1 MNFLI
6 AVLYYFRQA
15 GKLIADGNIKNV
27 FGGNLDPFYLVSPLY
42 FYENYKDKN
51 KMKKIL
57 IIALSM
63 VSLAIIQ
70 VVFNRD
76 ISIVKMIVNMVKII
90 ICFTSMLYVIDNYK
104 KIDILKI
111 TKITS
116 ILFAISIPVS
126 LIFNKNDVLWRL
138 NDIHNKYTL
147 SRLNLFY
154 LEPSELGFHL
164 AILIIILLGYFL
176 VSKDVKEKIFL
187 TGLIITNS
195 IVLYMAR
202 PLGAIVIVAF
212 SICIML
218 LIDLIYRPTKAK
230 FILYGIMS
238 VCFIGLLIVL
248 IQIKSPI
255 IMRIIDTL
263 NGRDAS
269 NSYRIGVTLDVFRQ
283 SFIDYKGLGCG
294 FGNLN
299 TDYFISK
306 YNYLGLVVVVTNSFF
321 YFVIETGIIGMVLL
335 LAFLIIMLKRCLKDK
350 SLIKWGLF
358 SFLVFYQ
365 IFAGH
370 FTSGLY
376 WILYGIILSKF
387 NENRLDRIKNI

>member
-1 MNFLI
+1 MNLLI
-6 AVLYYFRQA
+6 AIFYYFRQGA
-15 GKLIADGNIKNV
+15 KLLGKGNLQNT
-27 FGGNLDPFYLVSPLY
+27 FAGNLDPFYMVSPLY
-42 FYENYKDKN
+42 LYENYNNKN
-51 KMKKIL
+51 KMKKLSIIIL
-57 IIALSM
+57 TMIILGG
-63 VSLAIIQ
+63 IQ
-70 VVFNRD
+70 WIFNRD
-76 ISIVKMIVNMVKII
+76 IDIVKMIINIIKIVI
-90 ICFTSMLYVIDNYK
+90 GITCMLYTFDNYK
-104 KIDILKI
+104 KIDILNI

-116 ILFAISIPVS
+116 ILFAISIPIS
-126 LIFNKNDVLWRL
+126 LIFNKNDVLWRH

-164 AILIIILLGYFL
+164 AILIIILFGYIL
-176 VSKDVKEKIFL
+176 ISKSMKEKVLLI
-187 TGLIITNS
+187 GLIITNC

-218 LIDLIYRPTKAK
+218 LIDLIYRPTKFK
-230 FILYGIMS
+230 FILYGVILL
-238 VCFIGLLIVL
+238 CFIGLLIIL

-263 NGRDAS
+263 NGKDAS

-299 TDYFISK
+299 TDNFISK
-306 YNYLGLVVVVTNSFF
+306 YSYLGLVVVVTNSFF
-321 YFVIETGIIGMVLL
+321 YFIIETGIIGMISL
-335 LAFLIIMLKRCLKDK
+335 LAFLIFMLKKCIKDK

-358 SFLVFYQ
+358 SFLVLYQ
-365 IFAGH
+365 VFAGH

-376 WILYGIILSKF
+376 WILYGVILSSF
-387 NENRLDRIKNI
+387 NELDSINNI

>member
-57 IIALSM
+57 IIVLSM

-70 VVFNRD
+70 VVFNRN
-76 ISIVKMIVNMVKII
+76 ISIVKMIVNMAKII
-90 ICFTSMLYVIDNYK
+90 ICFTSMLYIIDNYK

-138 NDIHNKYTL
+138 NDVHNKYTL

-321 YFVIETGIIGMVLL
+321 YFVIETGIIGMVL
-335 LAFLIIMLKRCLKDK
+335 
-350 SLIKWGLF
+350 
-358 SFLVFYQ
+358 
-365 IFAGH
+365 
-370 FTSGLY
+370 
-376 WILYGIILSKF
+376 
-387 NENRLDRIKNI
+387 

>member
-6 AVLYYFRQA
+6 AILYYFRQA

-42 FYENYKDKN
+42 FYDNYKDKR

-57 IIALSM
+57 IIVLSM

-70 VVFNRD
+70 VIFNSG
-76 ISIVKMIVNMVKII
+76 ISIVKMIVNMIKII
-90 ICFTSMLYVIDNYK
+90 ICFTSMLYVIENYK

-111 TKITS
+111 AKITS

-126 LIFNKNDVLWRL
+126 LIFNRNEILWRL

-176 VSKDVKEKIFL
+176 ISKNLKEKIL
-187 TGLIITNS
+187 LIGLIITNS

-218 LIDLIYRPTKAK
+218 LADLIYRPTKVK
-230 FILYGIMS
+230 FTLYG
-238 VCFIGLLIVL
+238 VLLLCFIGLVIIL

-263 NGRDAS
+263 NGKDAS

-306 YNYLGLVVVVTNSFF
+306 YSYLGLVVVVTNSFF
-321 YFVIETGIIGMVLL
+321 YFVIETGIIGIIVLL
-335 LAFLIIMLKRCLKDK
+335 ALLIIMLKSCLKDK

-358 SFLVFYQ
+358 TFLVFYQ
-365 IFAGH
+365 VFAGH

-376 WILYGIILSKF
+376 WILYGIILSNF
-387 NENRLDRIKNI
+387 NEIDSINNM